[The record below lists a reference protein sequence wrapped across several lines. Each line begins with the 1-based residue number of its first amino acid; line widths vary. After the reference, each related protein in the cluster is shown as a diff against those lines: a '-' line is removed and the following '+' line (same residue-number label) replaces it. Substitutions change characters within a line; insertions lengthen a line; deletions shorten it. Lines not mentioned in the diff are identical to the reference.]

1 MGSNDGDDAP
11 TSRRAAAHAGEQER
25 RNSLG
30 DHTEAEWGTSRDT
43 PAQRAAHRA
52 MMGDPVRPAVVLVSV
67 RCCATVLRCS
77 GIECIVFVGVLLVSM
92 YSVFWSL
99 IPQDAGPEGSS

>member
-1 MGSNDGDDAP
+1 MESTMGFSLVGVIASATKLLREEGGRRP
-11 TSRRAAAHAGEQER
+11 ETRSRWR
-25 RNSLG
+25 RIYDLWPIFY
-30 DHTEAEWGTSRDT
+30 TI
-43 PAQRAAHRA
+43 QFY
-52 MMGDPVRPAVVLVSV
+52 L
-67 RCCATVLRCS
+67 

>member
-1 MGSNDGDDAP
+1 MADPLVAYP
-11 TSRRAAAHAGEQER
+11 QPLAADLR
-25 RNSLG
+25 SLAYFY
-30 DHTEAEWGTSRDT
+30 TI
-43 PAQRAAHRA
+43 QFY
-52 MMGDPVRPAVVLVSV
+52 L
-67 RCCATVLRCS
+67 